1 MTGIEIGILG
11 IAAMLVLMALGL
23 PIALCFG
30 TVGFVGMIVLKGM
43 GAAAGVAGLTP
54 YMWASHYVL
63 MSIPL
68 FVLMG
73 FFAFHAGISKDLYE
87 CAHKWIGHV
96 PGGLAVST
104 IIGCAGFAATSGAS
118 LACSGAMGAVAIP
131 EMVKH
136 GYAKSLAT
144 GCVAAGGTLGILIPP
159 SIAMII
165 YGTICEVSISK
176 LFIAG
181 ILPGLVMTAAYI
193 IALLIQVSMNPE
205 LGPRGPRYGWKDKLI
220 ALKGIW
226 MMSVLFLL
234 LIAGIFVGA
243 FTPTEGA
250 AVGAFGAFAF
260 TAMRG
265 RLNREVIVASLRESG
280 KTTCMIFLLYITAM
294 MFMSFLALTGLPYAL
309 AETVKSL
316 NVPPLGILTA
326 ILLIYVIL
334 GMLMDAISMLVL
346 TLPIFFPIITGL
358 GYDPIW
364 FGIIIVIMT
373 ELALITPPVGLN
385 VFVLRGVTDL
395 PLYGIFRG
403 IIPFAIA
410 DLGVLIILIAF
421 PQIATILVQLMSG

>member
-1 MTGIEIGILG
+1 MSGNMIGIIG
-11 IAAMLVLMALGL
+11 IVVMLLLMAGGL

-30 TVGFVGMIVLKGM
+30 TVGFVGLLALKGL
-43 GAAAGVAGLTP
+43 GAAGGMIGITP

-68 FVLMG
+68 FILMG
-73 FFAFHAGISKDLYE
+73 FFAFHAGISQDLYD
-87 CAHKWIGHV
+87 CAHKWIGFV
-96 PGGLAVST
+96 PGGLAIST

-131 EMVKH
+131 EMEKH

-181 ILPGLVMTAAYI
+181 IVPGLVMTAAYI
-193 IALLIQVSMNPE
+193 IALVIQVYLHPE
-205 LGPRGPRYGWKDKLI
+205 LGPRGPSFSWKEKI
-220 ALKGIW
+220 VALKGIW
-226 MMSVLFLL
+226 MMSTLFIL

-243 FTPTEGA
+243 FTPTEAA
-250 AVGAFGAFAF
+250 AVGAFGAFVF
-260 TAMRG
+260 TALRG
-265 RLNREVIVASLRESG
+265 RLNKKVVIASLRESG

-309 AETVKSL
+309 AETVTSL
-316 NVPPLGILTA
+316 KVSPLGILCA
-326 ILLIYVIL
+326 ILFIYIIL

-346 TLPIFFPIITGL
+346 TLPIFYPIVMGL
-358 GYDPIW
+358 GFDPIW
-364 FGIIIVIMT
+364 FGIVIVIIT

-395 PLYGIFRG
+395 PLYGIFKG
-403 IIPFAIA
+403 IVPFAIA
-410 DLGVLIILIAF
+410 DAAVLIMLIAF
-421 PQIATILVQLMSG
+421 PQMALVLVRVMG